1 MRPYS
6 SPLAYVM
13 NISSP
18 FTFNRTGKL
27 EALSSTWIHNALS
40 LNDYE
45 LIVVTKG
52 TLYLQF
58 QDIKYTVTANQYL
71 LLRFSLQQK
80 VILQTTKKAAKDSA
94 NPNAAFTGFIFPVRG
109 LLQRTSLFPL

>member
-13 NISSP
+13 NISTP

-27 EALSSTWIHNALS
+27 EALSSTWIHNATS

-58 QDIKYTVTANQYL
+58 QDIKYTVTSNQYL
-71 LLRFSLQQK
+71 LLQPA
-80 VILQTTKKAAKDSA
+80 VEGNTANDKKAAKDSV
-94 NPNAAFTGFIFPVRG
+94 NPNAAFTGFIFPVHG
-109 LLQRTSLFPL
+109 LLQRTSFFPL